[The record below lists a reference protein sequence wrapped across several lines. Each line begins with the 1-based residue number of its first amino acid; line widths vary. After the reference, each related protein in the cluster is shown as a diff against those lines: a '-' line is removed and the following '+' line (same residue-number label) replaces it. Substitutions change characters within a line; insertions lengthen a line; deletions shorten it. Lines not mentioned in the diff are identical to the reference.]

1 MKSLSRWLAAGIA
14 LLGAVSVAGAGCTYY
29 GVAPTGAPATTQST
43 YDRAWNAAQQAAQ
56 DAGLRV
62 ISVDRAAGTIQ
73 ADRAAIAATILVLLQ
88 ADGKTRVELKLQGP
102 LQSDPTLSDRFYSAY
117 DRYMG
122 R

>member
-1 MKSLSRWLAAGIA
+1 MKSRSRRLAIA
-14 LLGAVSVAGAGCTYY
+14 VALVGAVSVSEAGCTYY
-29 GVAPTGAPATTQST
+29 GVAPAGAPVTTQST

-88 ADGKTRVELKLQGP
+88 ADGKTRVELRLQGP
-102 LQSDPTLSDRFYSAY
+102 LQTDPTLSDRFYGAY

>member
-1 MKSLSRWLAAGIA
+1 MGRSRKLVAGIVW
-14 LLGAVSVAGAGCTYY
+14 LGLVSTAATGCTYY
-29 GVAPTGAPATTQST
+29 VPAPGPPVTTQST

-62 ISVDRAAGTIQ
+62 TSVDRGAGTIQ

-88 ADGKTRVELKLQGP
+88 ADGRTRVELKLQGP
-102 LQSDPTLSDRFYSAY
+102 LQTDPTLSDRFYSAY
-117 DRYMG
+117 DRHMG

>member
-1 MKSLSRWLAAGIA
+1 
-14 LLGAVSVAGAGCTYY
+14 
-29 GVAPTGAPATTQST
+29 VAPAGAPAPTQST

-102 LQSDPTLSDRFYSAY
+102 LQTDPTLSDRFYSAY

>member
-1 MKSLSRWLAAGIA
+1 MRHPYLVFPLVV
-14 LLGAVSVAGAGCTYY
+14 LGVVSIWGAGCTYY
-29 GVAPTGAPATTQST
+29 GVAPTGAPVPTQST

-56 DAGLRV
+56 YAGLRV
-62 ISVDRAAGTIQ
+62 ITVDRAAGTIQ

-117 DRYMG
+117 NRYMG

>member
-1 MKSLSRWLAAGIA
+1 MRSRSRRLAAGIT
-14 LLGAVSVAGAGCTYY
+14 LLGAVLVAGSGCTYY
-29 GVAPTGAPATTQST
+29 GVAPAGAPVPTSST

-62 ISVDRAAGTIQ
+62 TSVDRATGTIQ
-73 ADRAAIAATILVLLQ
+73 GDRAAIAATILVLLQ

-102 LQSDPTLSDRFYSAY
+102 LQTDPTLSDRFYSAY
-117 DRYMG
+117 NHYMG